1 MSQDPSEEEIQK
13 RRETEKAFEALEK
26 LMDTLDRSTIYN
38 NEILVKKEDLTEKQ
52 REAFLFIFGEA
63 AFNEA
68 ENFLVR
74 KT

>member
-1 MSQDPSEEEIQK
+1 MSQSRIEQ
-13 RRETEKAFEALEK
+13 EKAFEVLEK
-26 LMDTLDRSTIYN
+26 LIGNSLNRED
-38 NEILVKKEDLTEKQ
+38 EILVKKEDLTEKQ
-52 REAFLFIFGEA
+52 KEAFLFIFGED